1 MTSVGAPLFKESG
14 PALVFLV
21 NKTTGEAISVGWIEW
36 HTNDSERR
44 RTSSIPTLWRSL
56 HGLWTRFSPSLS
68 SSGKRL
74 GFAVLVFDFGD
85 GGNMQWCSN
94 AKREDMIAA
103 LRELL
108 GKWAADGSV
117 PN

>member
-1 MTSVGAPLFKESG
+1 MAHKRQRAQTDVIHPDAMEEL
-14 PALVFLV
+14 A
-21 NKTTGEAISVGWIEW
+21 
-36 HTNDSERR
+36 
-44 RTSSIPTLWRSL
+44 RTLDAVLPELT
-56 HGLWTRFSPSLS
+56 